1 MIPYG
6 RAICYS
12 GYRQGQSPITG
23 VYPSYEEVLA
33 DLLMLEPHF
42 DYIRMYDVSLHA
54 KTVLD
59 VLKKEG
65 IALKVMLG
73 VEPKGEISNPG
84 CPWGGLHSEEAI
96 ASHKIS
102 NYAQLDQMIDLCNA
116 YEDVVLAVSVG
127 NESTSDWHPNLMD
140 PKTLADHIRYVKARV
155 NRPVTFC
162 EGAGFWL
169 TKGAPIAEAADFLS
183 IHSYPLW
190 HRISFDQAVTAT
202 IKDYEDN
209 RQAYPDKPILFTE
222 FGWTTKA
229 NEKMNRHETDEAHQK
244 RYLDEVLAWSETNK
258 VTMFIFEAF
267 DEPWKGSDDP
277 DEPEKHWGIWTVD
290 RTPKLFFKT
299 WINK

>member
-12 GYRQGQSPITG
+12 GYRDGQSPKTG
-23 VYPSYEEVLA
+23 VYPSDQEVLE

-42 DYIRMYDVSLHA
+42 DYLRMYDVSTHA
-54 KTVLD
+54 RTVLE
-59 VLKKEG
+59 VLKQEG
-65 IALKVMLG
+65 ITLKVMLG

-84 CPWGGLHSEEAI
+84 CPWGGLHTAKQI
-96 ASHKIS
+96 AANKLS
-102 NYAQLDQMIDLCNA
+102 NYRQLDLLIDLCNA

-140 PKTLADHIRYVKARV
+140 PKTLADHIRYVKANV

-169 TKGAPIAEAADFLS
+169 QKGAPIAEAADFIS

-190 HRISFDQAVTAT
+190 HRIPFDQAVSAT
-202 IKDYEDN
+202 IKDYADN
-209 RQAYPDKPILFTE
+209 RKAYPDKPILFTE

-229 NEKMNRHETDEAHQK
+229 NEKMNHNETDEAHQK
-244 RYLDEVLAWSETNK
+244 RYLDELLAWSETNK

-277 DEPEKHWGIWTVD
+277 CEPEKHWGIFAVD
-290 RTPKLFFKT
+290 RKPKLFFKHRF
-299 WINK
+299 